1 LHTLEAALEA
11 ARAAQD
17 ADLLDP
23 WKDLPS
29 DSSRERKTF
38 RKKVLSYYCGPDEDA
53 APCCMVTRLAAGGDK
68 CVFAAHIWPFSRG
81 GRGLERFG
89 LSPQDAN
96 EARNGLLLLRTVEK
110 AFDAKRAGFF
120 CGAQSG
126 PVFVVLDPALM
137 EETVQGNC
145 TFSQLTESEL
155 VMPEHAVAHRHYPR
169 RRLLAWHFSQAMREA
184 QSRGWRT
191 PEWLTQYLQ
200 PSASDK
206 VHAWLDGGSPQA
218 TWPGADAAGLALLRG
233 AGTASS
239 SSSSDED
246 NKGDTAA

>member
-1 LHTLEAALEA
+1 MHTLEAALEA

-68 CVFAAHIWPFSRG
+68 GVVAAHIWPFSRG

-96 EARNGLLLLRTVEK
+96 EARNGLRSLGLL
-110 AFDAKRAGFF
+110 
-120 CGAQSG
+120 
-126 PVFVVLDPALM
+126 
-137 EETVQGNC
+137 
-145 TFSQLTESEL
+145 
-155 VMPEHAVAHRHYPR
+155 
-169 RRLLAWHFSQAMREA
+169 RRLLTPNAPAFSVGPSPGQC
-184 QSRGWRT
+184 SWC
-191 PEWLTQYLQ
+191 LTQRSWRRQCRATAHLASLQ
-200 PSASDK
+200 RVS
-206 VHAWLDGGSPQA
+206 L
-218 TWPGADAAGLALLRG
+218 
-233 AGTASS
+233 
-239 SSSSDED
+239 
-246 NKGDTAA
+246 